1 MEPLEGYDH
10 NFLSLGVEKD
20 QEEQHDM
27 KPTAEEKKDGEVDV
41 QREATQGEAAEER
54 GENGEE
60 GGGGDQ
66 VGASTLDPID
76 HRYEESSGSSSSGDQ
91 EQEELNPEEDE
102 TGRDQQRLLQHTSHP
117 SFTQLQLR
125 ELENYFQYNR
135 SPSRPERREFARC
148 LGVPEAR
155 VEVWFKNRRARWRRY
170 QRAQRVRNARRVC
183 PSNPVHVIS
192 GAPYCPMY
200 VMRPSG
206 IWLHVQPTL
215 VWPFRVHLVPVVPIQ
230 PRAPV
235 APMPP
240 MPHVLFF
247 PHVLVPSPLI
257 FLPAPPYG
265 LTMFNLVWFPPANIP
280 FVVYT
285 YWY

>member
-135 SPSRPERREFARC
+135 SPSRPER
-148 LGVPEAR
+148 
-155 VEVWFKNRRARWRRY
+155 
-170 QRAQRVRNARRVC
+170 
-183 PSNPVHVIS
+183 
-192 GAPYCPMY
+192 
-200 VMRPSG
+200 
-206 IWLHVQPTL
+206 
-215 VWPFRVHLVPVVPIQ
+215 VHLVPVVPIQ